1 MSQRQK
7 AIAVCLG
14 AVIAFLLLV
23 GVVSATL
30 VRHVIQVLPIV
41 LALVA
46 VARRSDL
53 GPYAALSVFA
63 LWLLLMVLIWLYLM
77 GIQTFFTGT
86 FSSVEVVLT
95 VLIGLSSVLG
105 IVACAGSRSTVG
117 VAGRAATVM
126 TFAALQVGAMWV
138 SFLRPFA
145 NR

>member
-1 MSQRQK
+1 MSQGQK
-7 AIAVCLG
+7 VIAVCLST
-14 AVIAFLLLV
+14 VLVSLLLV
-23 GVVSATL
+23 GVVSATF

-46 VARRSDL
+46 ITRRSDL

-77 GIQTFFTGT
+77 GVQTFFTGT

-95 VLIGLSSVLG
+95 VLIGLSSALG
-105 IVACAGSRSTVG
+105 IVTCAGSKSAVG

-126 TFAALQVGAMWV
+126 TFSALQIGAMWV
-138 SFLRPFA
+138 SFLGPFA